1 MDIDLTMIR
10 PYRSV
15 KADDL
20 LIEAS
25 RENIRIDILEAIV
38 AELHQRKN
46 PHAFYILIKVGA
58 ILDAAKKKSKPKP
71 VNPHGVGN
79 ESIEQEGYFEWPSTD
94 APAAK
99 YGFKGN
105 AFFYKDGLLS
115 YVGYNV
121 GNDGERTVVRQKIL
135 DCVFHNV
142 LPNVE
147 SKDYMKE
154 WGSPE
159 STSRLKKLAEAL
171 AAFTRNAKRNY
182 NADYSQ
188 AIEDWQHDLDY
199 LYNKYYVG
207 QFHFDWPTWGL

>member
-1 MDIDLTMIR
+1 MHR
-10 PYRSV
+10 PYRTI

-25 RENIRIDILEAIV
+25 KKNIGIDILEAIV
-38 AELHQRKN
+38 AELEQRKN
-46 PHAFYILIKVGA
+46 HHASIYILIEVGK
-58 ILDAAKKKSKPKP
+58 ILEAARKKSKPKP
-71 VNPHGVGN
+71 VRPHGVGN
-79 ESIEQEGYFEWPSTD
+79 GSIEEEEYFKWPSTD

-105 AFFYKDGLLS
+105 AFSYKDGLLS

-147 SKDYMKE
+147 SMDYMKE
-154 WGSPE
+154 WGSPK

-199 LYNKYYVG
+199 LYHEYYVG
-207 QFHFDWPTWGL
+207 HFHFDWPTWGL